1 MNREK
6 LRLQAGY
13 HGLLSGKINSPNNL
27 LSAMGTIY
35 RIRNLVDGK
44 VYIGQAV
51 NFEKRKSRHLWELR
65 SGRHK
70 NEHMQRAWLVHGESN
85 FVFEVLEDGIP
96 SGALVEAEQ
105 RHIDGHGSFDCA
117 KGYNKAPVAG
127 SNIGVKYSDDAKLRM
142 SAAQRGRTF
151 TDEARK
157 RISATLTGKVQSVE
171 TIAKRVAK
179 TKGLKRTEETRMMQR
194 DLMLAKSGAQPLTA
208 FGKTQHINDW
218 AREYGLNIGTLRN
231 RLKRSGMPLEEALT
245 AEPHRGR
252 RKDLLAA

>member
-1 MNREK
+1 M
-6 LRLQAGY
+6 A
-13 HGLLSGKINSPNNL
+13 
-27 LSAMGTIY
+27 TIY
-35 RIRNLVDGK
+35 RILNLVDGK

-65 SGRHK
+65 VNRHK
-70 NEHMQRAWLVHGESN
+70 NEHLQRAWLTHGEQN
-85 FVFEVLEDGIP
+85 FVFEILEDGL
-96 SGALVEAEQ
+96 SKDALVEAEQ
-105 RHIDGHGSFDCA
+105 RHIDAHGSFDCA

-127 SNIGVKYSDDAKLRM
+127 SNIGVKYSEASKLRM
-142 SAAQRGRTF
+142 SAVQKGRTF

-157 RISATLTGKVQSVE
+157 RISATLTGKVQSAE

-179 TKGLKRTEETRMMQR
+179 TKGLKRTEETRMLQR
-194 DLMLAKSGAQPLTA
+194 ELMLAKSGAQPLTA

-245 AEPHRGR
+245 VEPHRGR
-252 RKDLLAA
+252 RKDLIAA

>member
-1 MNREK
+1 
-6 LRLQAGY
+6 
-13 HGLLSGKINSPNNL
+13 
-27 LSAMGTIY
+27 MGTIY

-70 NEHMQRAWLVHGESN
+70 NEHMQRAWLAHGEQN
-85 FVFEVLEDGIP
+85 FVFEILEDGIP

-105 RHIDGHGSFDCA
+105 CHIDAHGSFDWA

-127 SNIGVKYSDDAKLRM
+127 SNTGVKYSDEARLRM
-142 SAAQRGRTF
+142 SAAQKGRTF

-157 RISATLTGKVQSVE
+157 RISATLTGKIQSAE
-171 TIAKRVAK
+171 TVAKRVSK
-179 TKGLKRTEETRMMQR
+179 TRGLKRTAETRALQR
-194 DLMLAKSGAQPLTA
+194 DLMVAKYGTQPLTA

-218 AREYGLNIGTLRN
+218 AREYGLNAGTLRN

-245 AEPHRGR
+245 IGSHRGR
-252 RKDLLAA
+252 RKDLMAS